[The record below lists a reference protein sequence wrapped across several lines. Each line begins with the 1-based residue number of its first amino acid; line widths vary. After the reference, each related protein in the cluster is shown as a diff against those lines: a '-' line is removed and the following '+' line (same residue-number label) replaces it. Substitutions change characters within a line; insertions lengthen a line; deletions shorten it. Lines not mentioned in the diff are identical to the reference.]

1 MKPLLVN
8 VLIVAIGTPLC
19 SQESRQKEDPL
30 AQAKVALS
38 DWVVAKDKSETQ
50 LEKTVSRVIA
60 AKRPGLRLLAT
71 MLEESGAGTDKK
83 RIQALDSML
92 CHVALRWFDKVE
104 KSGMLYAGQFNDLL
118 VLQPR
123 VGEFYLGLLLDTPS
137 WFPINQRG
145 KAVPALRD
153 LFPKGPDKES
163 LERIEA
169 MANNK
174 EEEPE
179 ALRFALAYALAQ
191 WGNRKLIKSEINALE
206 TKVKSDDE
214 EVVVMALRDL
224 AQIYYGIRDYGIA
237 AVMYKDFLRRAEKAG
252 SYLVP
257 VYYYNAACCMS
268 LSGDRRSALDYLK
281 RSLQLNKSDRI
292 DSSMRLERSLFEK
305 DPEIA
310 LVRRSK
316 GFAELLDQAF
326 GTRNKDKNKHR

>member
-1 MKPLLVN
+1 MKLSLVN
-8 VLIVAIGTPLC
+8 VLIVAIGTPVC
-19 SQESRQKEDPL
+19 TQESRQQEDPL
-30 AQAKVALS
+30 ARAKVALS
-38 DWVVAKDKSETQ
+38 DWVAAKDKSET
-50 LEKTVSRVIA
+50 LVGKTVSRVIA

-71 MLEESGAGTDKK
+71 MLKESEGGTDKK
-83 RIQALDSML
+83 RIQALDSVL

-104 KSGMLYAGQFNDLL
+104 KSKMLYAGQYDDLMI
-118 VLQPR
+118 LQPR
-123 VGEFYLGLLLDTPS
+123 VGEFYLGLLLDTPD
-137 WFPINQRG
+137 WFPVNHRG

-163 LERIEA
+163 LEGIEA
-169 MANNK
+169 IANNK
-174 EEEPE
+174 DEEPG
-179 ALRFALAYALAQ
+179 ALRLALAYALAQ

-206 TKVKSDDE
+206 QKVNGDE
-214 EVVVMALRDL
+214 EDVAVLALRDL

-237 AVMYKDFLRRAEKAG
+237 AVMYKEFLLRAEKAD

-281 RSLQLNKSDRI
+281 RSLRLNKSDRI

-316 GFAELLDQAF
+316 GFVELLDQEF
-326 GTRNKDKNKHR
+326 GTKNKNKSKQH